1 VSGPGNLG
9 PDAAVAAALVEA
21 LKAAPAVAALVA
33 ARVHADAPRHP
44 VYPCISLSRQESRP
58 FGPDDA
64 QASGGLEH
72 LLTVTCASKFGGPE
86 EARAVTAA
94 VRAALHNAPLAVA
107 GRRLVT
113 LRVTYADV
121 FRAADRELSL
131 GVLRVRA
138 VTETL

>member
-1 VSGPGNLG
+1 MSAPNG
-9 PDAAVAAALVEA
+9 PDAAVAAALVAA
-21 LKAAPAVAALVA
+21 LKAAPAVSALVA
-33 ARVHADAPRHP
+33 ARVHADAPRRP
-44 VYPCISLSRQESRP
+44 VYPCVSLSRQESRP
-58 FGPDDA
+58 FGPDAD
-64 QASGGLEH
+64 GLEH

-94 VRAALHNAPLAVA
+94 VRAALHNAALAVT

-138 VTETL
+138 VTEAL

>member
-1 VSGPGNLG
+1 MSAGS
-9 PDAAVAAALVEA
+9 DAALAAAVVEA
-21 LKAAPAVAALVA
+21 LKAAPAVTVLVA
-33 ARVHADAPRHP
+33 ARVHVDAPRHP

-58 FGPDDA
+58 FGPDADA
-64 QASGGLEH
+64 LEH

-94 VRAALHNAPLAVA
+94 VRAGLHNAPLSVA
-107 GRRLVT
+107 GRKLVT

-138 VTETL
+138 VTEAL

>member
-1 VSGPGNLG
+1 MSGPGNLG
-9 PDAAVAAALVEA
+9 PEGAVTAALVA
-21 LKAAPAVAALVA
+21 TLRAAPAVAAIA
-33 ARVHADAPRHP
+33 DQRVHADAPRNP
-44 VYPCISLSRQESRP
+44 TYPCVTVGRQESRP
-58 FGPDDA
+58 FGPSDA
-64 QASGGLEH
+64 QDADALEH
-72 LLTVTCASKFGGPE
+72 LLTLTCASRFGGPE

-94 VRAALHNAPLAVA
+94 VRAAVHNAAPAVE

-138 VTETL
+138 VTEAV

>member
-1 VSGPGNLG
+1 VSAG
-9 PDAAVAAALVEA
+9 PDAAIAAALVEA
-21 LKAAPAVAALVA
+21 LKAAPAVSALVA
-33 ARVHADAPRHP
+33 ARVHVDAPRRP
-44 VYPCISLSRQESRP
+44 AYPCVSLSRQESRP
-58 FGPDDA
+58 FGADA
-64 QASGGLEH
+64 DGLEH
-72 LLTVTCASKFGGPE
+72 LVTVTCASKFGGPE

-138 VTETL
+138 VTEAL

>member
-1 VSGPGNLG
+1 MSSG
-9 PDAAVAAALVEA
+9 PDAALAAALVEA
-21 LKAAPAVAALVA
+21 LKAAPAVTALVA
-33 ARVHADAPRHP
+33 ARVHGDAPRRP
-44 VYPCISLSRQESRP
+44 TFPCISLGRQESRP
-58 FGPDDA
+58 FGPDAD
-64 QASGGLEH
+64 GLEH
-72 LLTVTCASKFGGPE
+72 VLTVTCASKFGGPE

-94 VRAALHNAPLAVA
+94 ARAALHNAPLTVA

-138 VTETL
+138 VTEAL

>member
-1 VSGPGNLG
+1 MN
-9 PDAAVAAALVEA
+9 PDTALAAIAAALVEA
-21 LKAAPAVAALVA
+21 LKAAPAVVRPGRRPRPRRRAAPSGLSV
-33 ARVHADAPRHP
+33 RQPGPPGEPAP
-44 VYPCISLSRQESRP
+44 
-58 FGPDDA
+58 PDDD
-64 QASGGLEH
+64 GLEH
-72 LLTVTCASKFGGPE
+72 LLTLTCASKFGGPE

-138 VTETL
+138 VTEAL

>member
-1 VSGPGNLG
+1 MSAGPEGALA
-9 PDAAVAAALVEA
+9 AAVVEA
-21 LKAAPAVAALVA
+21 LQAASAVSALVA
-33 ARVHADAPRHP
+33 DRVHADAPRRP
-44 VYPCISLSRQESRP
+44 TYPCISLGRAESRP
-58 FGPDDA
+58 AGPDRD
-64 QASGGLEH
+64 SLEH
-72 LLTVTCASKFGGPE
+72 LLTVTCASKFGGLE

-94 VRAALHNAPLAVA
+94 ARAALHNAALTLA
-107 GRRLVT
+107 GRRLIT

>member
-1 VSGPGNLG
+1 MSGGA
-9 PDAAVAAALVEA
+9 DAAVAAALVEA
-21 LKAAPAVAALVA
+21 LKAAPTVSALVA
-33 ARVHADAPRHP
+33 QRVHADPPRRP
-44 VYPCISLSRQESRP
+44 VFPCVSVSRQESRP
-58 FGPDDA
+58 FGPDAD
-64 QASGGLEH
+64 GLEH
-72 LLTVTCASKFGGPE
+72 LLTLTCASRFGGPE

-94 VRAALHNAPLAVA
+94 VRAALHNAPLGVA

-138 VTETL
+138 VTEAA

>member
-1 VSGPGNLG
+1 MSAG
-9 PDAAVAAALVEA
+9 PDAAIAAALVEA
-21 LKAAPAVAALVA
+21 LKAAPAVTVLVA
-33 ARVHADAPRHP
+33 QRVHADPPRYP
-44 VYPCISLSRQESRP
+44 IYPCISMGRQESRP

-64 QASGGLEH
+64 PASGALEH
-72 LLTVTCASKFGGPE
+72 LVTVTCASKFGGPE

-94 VRAALHNAPLAVA
+94 VRAALHNAPLSVA

-121 FRAADRELSL
+121 FGAADRELSL

-138 VTETL
+138 VTESV

>member
-1 VSGPGNLG
+1 VSAGSDSAL
-9 PDAAVAAALVEA
+9 AAALVVA
-21 LKAAPAVAALVA
+21 LKGASAVTALVA
-33 ARVHADAPRHP
+33 QRVHADPPRYP
-44 VYPCISLSRQESRP
+44 TYPCVSLSRQESRP
-58 FGPDDA
+58 FGPDAD
-64 QASGGLEH
+64 GLEH
-72 LLTVTCASKFGGPE
+72 LVTVTCASKFGGPE

-94 VRAALHNAPLAVA
+94 VRAALHNAALGVV

-138 VTETL
+138 VTEAA

>member
-1 VSGPGNLG
+1 MSAG
-9 PDAAVAAALVEA
+9 PDAALTAALVEA
-21 LKAAPAVAALVA
+21 LKAAPAVTVLVA
-33 ARVHADAPRHP
+33 QRVHADPPRHP
-44 VYPCISLSRQESRP
+44 IYPCVGMGRQESRP

-86 EARAVTAA
+86 EARALTAA
-94 VRAALHNAPLAVA
+94 VRAALHNAPLSVA

-138 VTETL
+138 VTEAI

>member
-1 VSGPGNLG
+1 MSAGS
-9 PDAAVAAALVEA
+9 DAALTAALVEA
-21 LKAAPAVAALVA
+21 LKAAPAVTTLVA
-33 ARVHADAPRHP
+33 QRVHADPPRYP
-44 VYPCISLSRQESRP
+44 IYPCVSLGRQESRP
-58 FGPDDA
+58 FGPDADA
-64 QASGGLEH
+64 LEH
-72 LLTVTCASKFGGPE
+72 LVTVTCASKFGGPE

-94 VRAALHNAPLAVA
+94 VRAALHNAPLSVA

>member
-1 VSGPGNLG
+1 MSADA
-9 PDAAVAAALVEA
+9 DAALTAALVEA
-21 LKAAPAVAALVA
+21 LKAAPAVTTLVA
-33 ARVHADAPRHP
+33 QRVHADAPRHP

-58 FGPDDA
+58 FGPDADA
-64 QASGGLEH
+64 LEH

-86 EARAVTAA
+86 EARALTSA
-94 VRAALHNAPLAVA
+94 VRAALHNAAPAVEA
-107 GRRLVT
+107 RRLVT

-138 VTETL
+138 VTESV

>member
-1 VSGPGNLG
+1 MSAGS
-9 PDAAVAAALVEA
+9 DTAIAAALVEA
-21 LKAAPAVAALVA
+21 LKASPAVAALVEG
-33 ARVHADAPRHP
+33 RVHADPPRHP
-44 VYPCISLSRQESRP
+44 TYPCVSLGRQESRP
-58 FGPDDA
+58 FGASEDD
-64 QASGGLEH
+64 GLEH

-94 VRAALHNAPLAVA
+94 VRAALHNASPPIA

-138 VTETL
+138 VTEAL

>member
-1 VSGPGNLG
+1 MSAG
-9 PDAAVAAALVEA
+9 PDAAIAAALVEA
-21 LKAAPAVAALVA
+21 LKAAPAVFALVEG
-33 ARVHADAPRHP
+33 RVHADAPRRP
-44 VYPCISLSRQESRP
+44 VYPCVSLSRQESRP
-58 FGPDDA
+58 FGPDMD
-64 QASGGLEH
+64 GLEH

-86 EARAVTAA
+86 EARAVTSA
-94 VRAALHNAPLAVA
+94 VRAALHNAPLSIA

-138 VTETL
+138 VTESV

>member
-1 VSGPGNLG
+1 MSAG
-9 PDAAVAAALVEA
+9 PDAALTAALVET
-21 LKAAPAVAALVA
+21 LKAAPAVTTLVA
-33 ARVHADAPRHP
+33 QRVHADAPRHP
-44 VYPCISLSRQESRP
+44 VYPCVSMGRQESRP
-58 FGPDDA
+58 FGPDADA
-64 QASGGLEH
+64 LEH
-72 LLTVTCASKFGGPE
+72 LVTVTCASKFGGPE

-94 VRAALHNAPLAVA
+94 VRAALHNAPLSVA

-138 VTETL
+138 VTESA

>member
-1 VSGPGNLG
+1 VSGPLNAE
-9 PDAAVAAALVEA
+9 AALVAALVEA

-44 VYPCISLSRQESRP
+44 VYPCVSLSRQESRP
-58 FGPDDA
+58 FGPEAD
-64 QASGGLEH
+64 GLEH

-86 EARAVTAA
+86 EARAVTSA
-94 VRAALHNAPLAVA
+94 VRAALHNAPVVVA

-138 VTETL
+138 VTEAL

>member
-1 VSGPGNLG
+1 VSGPE
-9 PDAAVAAALVEA
+9 AALTAALVA
-21 LKAAPAVAALVA
+21 TLQGAPAVAALVER
-33 ARVHADAPRHP
+33 RVHADPPRRP
-44 VYPCISLSRQESRP
+44 TYPCVIASRQESRP
-58 FGPDDA
+58 FGPDDP
-64 QASGGLEH
+64 QSGGALEH
-72 LLTVTCASKFGGPE
+72 LLTLTCASRFGGPE

-94 VRAALHNAPLAVA
+94 VRAAVHNAAPAVE

-138 VTETL
+138 VTESV

>member
-1 VSGPGNLG
+1 VSGPLNNGS
-9 PDAAVAAALVEA
+9 DAAIAAALVEA
-21 LKAAPAVAALVA
+21 LKAAPAVSALVEG
-33 ARVHADAPRHP
+33 RVHIDAPRRP
-44 VYPCISLSRQESRP
+44 IYPCVSLSRQESRP
-58 FGPDDA
+58 FGPDGDLGA
-64 QASGGLEH
+64 DGLEH

-94 VRAALHNAPLAVA
+94 VRAALHNASPAVA

-138 VTETL
+138 VTEAL

>member
-1 VSGPGNLG
+1 MSAGS
-9 PDAAVAAALVEA
+9 DAAIAAALVEA
-21 LKAAPAVAALVA
+21 LKAAPAVTALVA
-33 ARVHADAPRHP
+33 ARVHNDAPRRP
-44 VYPCISLSRQESRP
+44 TYPCVSLGRQESRP
-58 FGPDDA
+58 FGPDADA
-64 QASGGLEH
+64 LEH
-72 LLTVTCASKFGGPE
+72 LVTVTCASKFGGPE

-94 VRAALHNAPLAVA
+94 VRAALHNAPLSVA

-131 GVLRVRA
+131 GVMRVRA

>member
-1 VSGPGNLG
+1 MSGPRNLG
-9 PDAAVAAALVEA
+9 PEAALTAALVEA
-21 LKAAPAVAALVA
+21 LKGAPAVAALVA
-33 ARVHADAPRHP
+33 QRVHADPPRKP
-44 VYPCISLSRQESRP
+44 TYPCVIASRQESRP
-58 FGPDDA
+58 FGPEAD
-64 QASGGLEH
+64 GLEH
-72 LLTVTCASKFGGPE
+72 LVTLTCASKFGGPE

-94 VRAALHNAPLAVA
+94 VRAALHNAGPPVE

-138 VTETL
+138 VTEIL

>member
-1 VSGPGNLG
+1 VSAPNGPEE
-9 PDAAVAAALVEA
+9 AVAAVLVAA
-21 LKAAPAVAALVA
+21 LKAAPAVTTLVA

-44 VYPCISLSRQESRP
+44 VYPCVSLGRQESRP
-58 FGPDDA
+58 FGPDAD
-64 QASGGLEH
+64 GLEH

-94 VRAALHNAPLAVA
+94 VRAALHNAPLSVA

>member
-1 VSGPGNLG
+1 MSGA
-9 PDAAVAAALVEA
+9 DAAIAAALVEA
-21 LKAAPAVAALVA
+21 LKAAPAVSALVA
-33 ARVHADAPRHP
+33 ARVHGDPPRYP
-44 VYPCISLSRQESRP
+44 VYPCVSLGRQESRP
-58 FGPDDA
+58 FGPDAD
-64 QASGGLEH
+64 GLEH

-94 VRAALHNAPLAVA
+94 VRAALHNAPLAIP
-107 GRRLVT
+107 GRRLIT

-138 VTETL
+138 VTEIL

>member
-1 VSGPGNLG
+1 MSGA
-9 PDAAVAAALVEA
+9 DAAVTAALVEA
-21 LKAAPAVAALVA
+21 LKAAPAVSALVA

-44 VYPCISLSRQESRP
+44 VYPCVSLGRQEGRP
-58 FGPDDA
+58 FGSDGDLGA
-64 QASGGLEH
+64 DGLEH
-72 LLTVTCASKFGGPE
+72 LLTLTCASKFGGPE

-94 VRAALHNAPLAVA
+94 VRAAVHNAALSVA

-138 VTETL
+138 VTEAL

>member
-1 VSGPGNLG
+1 MSAG
-9 PDAAVAAALVEA
+9 PDAAIAAALVEA
-21 LKAAPAVAALVA
+21 LKAAPAVSALVS
-33 ARVHADAPRHP
+33 ARVHADPPRYP
-44 VYPCISLSRQESRP
+44 VYPCVSLGRQESRP
-58 FGPDDA
+58 FGPDAD
-64 QASGGLEH
+64 GLEH

-94 VRAALHNAPLAVA
+94 VRAALHNAPLSVA

-138 VTETL
+138 VTEAV